1 MRNVTAAVVLAF
13 LGLSVGATAWA
24 QECAQTIEGNDK
36 MQFDMPELRV
46 RADCG
51 EVTITLKHAGQL
63 PVTAMGH
70 NFVVTR
76 TSHYRPVADASLAAG
91 PPSYVAEGDP
101 RIIAATTLIGGGEE
115 TSVTI
120 DVSGLEVGGDYT
132 FFCTFP
138 AHHFLM
144 NGRFIVE

>member
-1 MRNVTAAVVLAF
+1 MKNVVAAVIF
-13 LGLSVGATAWA
+13 LGLSIGGPAWA
-24 QECAQTIEGNDK
+24 QECSRTIEGNDQ
-36 MQFDMPELRV
+36 MQFNASELRV

-76 TSHYRPVADASLAAG
+76 TSDYKPLADDALAVGA
-91 PPSYVAEGDP
+91 PNYLPEGDS
-101 RIIAATTLIGGGEE
+101 RIIAATGLVGGGEE
-115 TSVTI
+115 TSVVI

-144 NGRFIVE
+144 NGRFLVE